1 VQGSASVSDASAT
14 RARAFRDI
22 TQGDLNH
29 HIWRLSGP
37 IILSQALTMF
47 PSLYDAIWLGRL
59 GSDAQAAAGIAM
71 SVRMTM
77 ISILMGLSSGGG
89 AMVARYVGA
98 KDRDR
103 ADSAALQAVLLMVV
117 ASSILGGLGVIFA
130 RPLMILGGASA
141 AVLPLAIRYARVLFA
156 GLIAM
161 EMVPSVGGMLSAA
174 GDPWLT
180 LNMVILSTGSLVVA
194 EPLLVRWMG
203 IEGAALALIGSNAIA
218 MFWGLGLLLT
228 GRTAVRINL
237 HRLRVDVPMMGRI
250 LRIALPAIVQ
260 RGTPN
265 LAMTV
270 LTRLV
275 SGCGDAT
282 LAAWVVTRRV
292 LDFVTIPGMGLSR
305 VAPAF
310 VGQNLGAE
318 KPERAVRAM
327 AFIARMALIISAL
340 ALGLA
345 ALLAPWLMRL
355 FTHEQETIAS
365 GAYILR
371 VLAVGYL
378 AMTLSYVFDAA
389 QAGAGD
395 TLSPMV
401 INMIALWVVQVPLAF
416 VLARVAHLGAPGIW
430 AALSL
435 GWICQVTLMW
445 LRFRQGRWKLKRI

>member
-1 VQGSASVSDASAT
+1 VSDAPAART
-14 RARAFRDI
+14 RTFRDI

-59 GSDAQAAAGIAM
+59 GSDAQAAAGVAM
-71 SVRMTM
+71 SIRMTM
-77 ISILMGLSSGGG
+77 ISILMALSSGGG
-89 AMVARYVGA
+89 AVVARYVGA
-98 KDRDR
+98 KDRDG
-103 ADSAALQAVLLMVV
+103 ADSAALQAVLLMAV
-117 ASSILGGLGVIFA
+117 ASSILGGLGILFA

-141 AVLPLAIRYARVLFA
+141 TVLPLAIRYARVMFA

-174 GDPWLT
+174 GDPWVI
-180 LNMVILSTGSLVVA
+180 LNMVVLSNVSLIIA

-228 GRTAVRINL
+228 GRAPVRINIR
-237 HRLRVDVPMMGRI
+237 HLRIDLPMLGRI
-250 LRIALPAIVQ
+250 VKVALPAVVQ

-275 SGCGDAT
+275 SGYGDAT

-292 LDFVTIPGMGLSR
+292 LDFAMIPGMGLSR

-310 VGQNLGAE
+310 VGQSLGAE
-318 KPERAVRAM
+318 KPERAVRAI
-327 AFIARMALIISAL
+327 AFISRMALIISACV
-340 ALGLA
+340 LGLA
-345 ALLAPWLMRL
+345 ALLAPWLMGL
-355 FTHEQETIAS
+355 FTHEQETVLT

-371 VLAVGYL
+371 ALAVGYL
-378 AMTLSYVFDAA
+378 AMALSYVFDSA

-395 TLSPMV
+395 TLSPMM
-401 INMIALWVVQVPLAF
+401 INLIALWAVQVPLAF
-416 VLARVAHLGAPGIW
+416 LLARAAHLGARGIW
-430 AALSL
+430 IALSL
-435 GWICQVTLMW
+435 GWICQLTLMW